1 MLELNDLPKADWA
14 GMDLELR
21 DLSRNNKNSRLDQV
35 YFTLGKLFLDLGFY
49 SVRHG
54 AVRWR
59 SFTWLH
65 KAAFLIKSAAPLRQL
80 FGYKR
85 RAV

>member
-1 MLELNDLPKADWA
+1 
-14 GMDLELR
+14 
-21 DLSRNNKNSRLDQV
+21 LDQV
-35 YFTLGKLFLDLGFY
+35 YFTLGKLFLGIGFY
-49 SVRHG
+49 SVRHV

-59 SFTWLH
+59 RITWLH
-65 KAAFLIKSAAPLRQL
+65 KAAFLIKIAAPLRQL